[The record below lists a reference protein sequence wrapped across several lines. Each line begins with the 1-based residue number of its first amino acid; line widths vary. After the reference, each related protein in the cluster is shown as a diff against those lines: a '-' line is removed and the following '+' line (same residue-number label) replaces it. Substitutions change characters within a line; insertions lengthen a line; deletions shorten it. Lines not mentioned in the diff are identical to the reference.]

1 MADTYRIIE
10 FSAENFKRLRMVG
23 FQPKSRVTMLTGKN
37 DQGKSSVLDAV
48 AYAFGGRRAAPEMP
62 MRRGAKT
69 MEIMLNLGKLIVR
82 RTGTRLEVT
91 PAKGEKAWNTP
102 QAMLDSIYDEL
113 AFNPQEFALM
123 DAEDQAEALRKL
135 TGIDA
140 ELKRLDAANA
150 TDYAARTPINAEVK
164 RLHAEIASILLQDG
178 LPKEKIDEEAIKA
191 RRRAANEVNRNA
203 LAATVEKQ
211 RLAGALADAELG
223 EQRHMQLIAEKQQL
237 IERIVAEQ
245 MNFST
250 VLGWAEKVQ
259 QTVLN
264 DLLNGSPS
272 STSDYGMSH
281 VKEWL
286 GRAAE
291 SATACAATLLKRSDE
306 LDVMLK
312 DSRLTLTAAE
322 HTEQSVHDAVAQA
335 RIDWEQAP
343 SGEMVDT
350 AALDEE
356 LERAQLVNREI
367 DKRARQAGLIEQ
379 RRAKQAEADQLTRAM
394 EDREEEK
401 RKAIGEAKMPL
412 EGLTV
417 TEKQVLL
424 NGIPVKQLGEA
435 RQILLGVAIGIA
447 RNPALRLVLIPHGEA
462 LDEDTLAELGKMAEE
477 KDFYV
482 WMAKVDSSGK
492 VGIYLEDGMIK
503 ENNEE

>member
-23 FQPKSRVTMLTGKN
+23 FQPKGRVTMLTGKN

-48 AYAFGGRRAAPEMP
+48 AYAFGGKKAAPEMP

-69 MEIMLNLGKLIVR
+69 MEIVLNLGKLIVR

-140 ELKRLDAANA
+140 ELKRLDKANA
-150 TDYAARTPINAEVK
+150 DDYAARTPINAEVK
-164 RLHAEIASILLQDG
+164 RLQAEIASILVQDG
-178 LPKEKIDEEAIKA
+178 LPKEKVDEEAIKA
-191 RRRAANEVNRNA
+191 RKREANEANRNA
-203 LAATVEKQ
+203 LARTVEKQ
-211 RLAGALADAELG
+211 RLAGALADAEMG
-223 EQRHMQLIAEKQQL
+223 EQRHMQLIRETAAKLQEARNQHPELMEKLKKAKHIGAALTPL
-237 IERIVAEQ
+237 IVTAREIAAPALLYTLLQAEQ
-245 MNFST
+245 QTHDYCATENAKGANLVDFIT
-250 VLGWAEKVQ
+250 DKQKV
-259 QTVLN
+259 
-264 DLLNGSPS
+264 
-272 STSDYGMSH
+272 
-281 VKEWL
+281 
-286 GRAAE
+286 
-291 SATACAATLLKRSDE
+291 
-306 LDVMLK
+306 
-312 DSRLTLTAAE
+312 LTAAE
-322 HTEQSVHDAVAQA
+322 HTEQSVHDAVAEA
-335 RIDWEQAP
+335 RMAWENAP
-343 SGEMVDT
+343 SGEMADT
-350 AALDEE
+350 ASLDEE

-367 DKRARQAGLIEQ
+367 DKRTRQAGLIEL
-379 RRAKQAEADQLTRAM
+379 RRGKQAEADQLTRAM

-401 RKAIGEAKMPL
+401 RKAIADAQMPL

-482 WMAKVDSSGK
+482 WMAKVDSTGK

>member
-48 AYAFGGRRAAPEMP
+48 AYAFGGKRAAPEMP

-150 TDYAARTPINAEVK
+150 ADYAARTPINAEVK
-164 RLHAEIASILLQDG
+164 RLQAEIASILVQDG

-191 RRRAANEVNRNA
+191 RKRAANEINRNA

-223 EQRHMQLIAEKQQL
+223 EQRHMQLLSETAAKLHEAKEDHPRLMERLKKGQQIGSAL
-237 IERIVAEQ
+237 TPLIVAAREITAPALLYTLLQAEQ
-245 MNFST
+245 QNHDWCTAENARGAELVNFI
-250 VLGWAEKVQ
+250 LDREKV
-259 QTVLN
+259 
-264 DLLNGSPS
+264 
-272 STSDYGMSH
+272 
-281 VKEWL
+281 
-286 GRAAE
+286 
-291 SATACAATLLKRSDE
+291 
-306 LDVMLK
+306 
-312 DSRLTLTAAE
+312 LTAAE
-322 HTEQSVHDAVAQA
+322 RTEQSVHDAVAQA

-367 DKRARQAGLIEQ
+367 DRRTRQAGLIEQ
-379 RRAKQAEADQLTRAM
+379 RRAKQAEADTLTRAM

-412 EGLTV
+412 GNELTV

-424 NGIPVKQLGEA
+424 NGIPVKQLGVA
-435 RQILLGVAIGIA
+435 RQTLLGVAIGIA

>member
-23 FQPKSRVTMLTGKN
+23 FQPKGRVTMLTGKN

-150 TDYAARTPINAEVK
+150 ADYAARTPINAEVK
-164 RLHAEIASILLQDG
+164 RLQAEIASILVQEG
-178 LPKEKIDEEAIKA
+178 LPKEKIDEEEIKA
-191 RRRAANEVNRNA
+191 RKRAANEANRNV

-211 RLAGALADAELG
+211 RLATALADAELG
-223 EQRHMQLIAEKQQL
+223 EQRHMQLLRDVVEEIAQWETGL
-237 IERIVAEQ
+237 V
-245 MNFST
+245 
-250 VLGWAEKVQ
+250 
-259 QTVLN
+259 
-264 DLLNGSPS
+264 
-272 STSDYGMSH
+272 GMSALCAWTER
-281 VKEWL
+281 V
-286 GRAAE
+286 
-291 SATACAATLLKRSDE
+291 ATEISILLKGAPDIPAMWRGTVVAALTQAGDQAARAFKQGLE
-306 LDVMLK
+306 DHKQTTQRLEQA
-312 DSRLTLTAAE
+312 RLTLTAAE

-367 DKRARQAGLIEQ
+367 DKRTRQAGLIEQ

-401 RKAIGEAKMPL
+401 RKAISEAKMPL
-412 EGLTV
+412 DGLTV
-417 TEKQVLL
+417 TEKQVML